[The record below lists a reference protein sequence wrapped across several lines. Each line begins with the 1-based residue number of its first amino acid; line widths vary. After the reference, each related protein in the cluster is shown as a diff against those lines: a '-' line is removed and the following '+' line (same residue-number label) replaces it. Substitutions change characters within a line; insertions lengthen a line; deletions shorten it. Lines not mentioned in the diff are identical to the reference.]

1 MAYERPTLRELIE
14 RTRADTQSRLTDDE
28 LLRRSDALVYARV
41 LAGVS
46 HELHGHLQWLS
57 QQVVYDTAEAEFLA
71 RWASLWGISRKPAEA
86 ASGTVTATGS
96 GTVLVGTVYRR
107 ADGAEFVVTASTV
120 VPGSVPLEAVVAGAA
135 GNTAAGTQLT
145 LLTPIPGVDTV
156 ATVEELVNGS
166 DIEGDEALRARFL
179 ARIRKPPNGGSAD
192 DYIAWALEVPGVTR
206 AWVFPAELGLGT
218 VTVRFVRDG
227 DTPIIPDAGEVAT
240 VQAHLDDVRPVTAQV
255 HVFAPTAVPLNFS
268 IDLTPDTPEVRAAVQ
283 ASLEDLLMR
292 EAAPGATILLS
303 HIREAVSVAAG
314 ETDNVVSVPAAN
326 VTHTSA
332 QMATMGVITWL

>member
-14 RTRADTQSRLTDDE
+14 RTRDDTQSRLSADE

-41 LAGVS
+41 LAGAS

-57 QQVVYDTAEAEFLA
+57 QQVVYDTAEKEFLE
-71 RWASLWGISRKPAEA
+71 RWAALWGITRKPAES
-86 ASGTVTATGS
+86 ASGTVAATGS
-96 GTVLVGTVYRR
+96 GSLPAGTIYRR
-107 ADGAEFVVTASTV
+107 ADGAEFEVTVTTA
-120 VPGSVPLEAVVAGAA
+120 VPGSVPLEAVIAGAA
-135 GNTAAGTQLT
+135 GNTAVGVQFT
-145 LLTPIPGVDTV
+145 LQTPIAGVDTV
-156 ATVEELVNGS
+156 ATVETMVNGS
-166 DIEGDEALRARFL
+166 DAEEDESLRARFL
-179 ARIRKPPNGGSAD
+179 SRLRKPPNGGSAD
-192 DYIAWALEVPGVTR
+192 DYTAWALEVPGVTR
-206 AWVFPAELGLGT
+206 AWVFPGELGPGT

-227 DTPIIPDAGEVAT
+227 DTPIIPDAGEVAA
-240 VQAHLDDVRPVTAQV
+240 VQAHLDEVRPVTAQV
-255 HVFAPTAVPLNFS
+255 YVFAPTAVPLNFS

-303 HIREAVSVAAG
+303 HIREAVSIAAG
-314 ETDNVVSVPAAN
+314 ETDNAVSVPSAD